1 METFRT
7 KDFYLSC
14 TLLSNNIKLIK
25 SEKDSI
31 KNTVFFT
38 FDVSNNQDIYNEIIH
53 NFVNQQCFVNV
64 KKFTWAMKVLREE
77 LSKWK

>member
-7 KDFYLSC
+7 KAFYLSC

-31 KNTVFFT
+31 KNTVFFI
-38 FDVSNNQDIYNEIIH
+38 FDVSDNQDIYNEIIH

-64 KKFTWAMKVLREE
+64 KKFTWEMKILREE